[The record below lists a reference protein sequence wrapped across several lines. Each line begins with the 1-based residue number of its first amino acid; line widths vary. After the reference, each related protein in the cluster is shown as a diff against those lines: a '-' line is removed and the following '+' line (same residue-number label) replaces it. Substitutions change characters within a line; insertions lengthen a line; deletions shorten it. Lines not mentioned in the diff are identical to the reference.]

1 MFFEAMEEVLPD
13 LKVIIDEGNGVQ
25 KVIPLEPFM
34 EMNEAEENAD
44 QSDSAQQNDTDQTNT
59 FGQLADS
66 TKR

>member
-1 MFFEAMEEVLPD
+1 
-13 LKVIIDEGNGVQ
+13 
-25 KVIPLEPFM
+25 M
-34 EMNEAEENAD
+34 EMNEAEENGD